1 MVKRLF
7 FFGLVLLPV
16 VAFLSFVR
24 PKTGTGKPVIY
35 AEPVPQADGF
45 CGITNTAFKGGEQ
58 IQYIVF
64 YSVVG
69 MYVHAGDAV
78 FTCNQEKYSGK
89 PVYHIEGIGNSNSK
103 YDWIFKV
110 RDKYESWIDTTTM
123 LPMKFVRN
131 VYEGGYKKHE
141 TITFNQAAKTA
152 TSTNKTYKVSDCV
165 QDVLSATYYA
175 RNINFDK
182 LKSGDRINFAM
193 TIDEEN
199 YNMYI
204 KYLGKEK
211 IKTRY
216 GQFRAIKFKPL
227 LIKGTIFTGGEKMTV
242 WVSDDENHLPLRIE
256 SPISVGSVKVDMM
269 GYRNLRHPLSSM
281 ISFRR

>member
-1 MVKRLF
+1 MLKRFSFILL
-7 FFGLVLLPV
+7 LVPV
-16 VAFLSFVR
+16 AGFLSFVNFSHR
-24 PKTGTGKPVIY
+24 EKTGPVLP
-35 AEPVPQADGF
+35 ATVQAADGF
-45 CGITNTAFKGGEQ
+45 CGIINNAFRSGEQ
-58 IQYIVF
+58 IQYICF
-64 YSVVG
+64 YAVAGV
-69 MYVHAGDAV
+69 YVHAGDAV
-78 FTCNQEKYSGK
+78 FTCLQEKYNGK

-123 LPMKFVRN
+123 LPLKFVRN

-141 TITFNQAAKTA
+141 TVTFNHANNTA
-152 TSTNKTYKVSDCV
+152 TSLNKTYKVSDCV

-182 LKSGDRINFAM
+182 LKVGDRVNFAM
-193 TIDEEN
+193 TIDDEN

-204 KYLGKEK
+204 KYMGKEK
-211 IKTRY
+211 VKTRY
-216 GQFRAIKFKPL
+216 GQFRSIKFKPL

-281 ISFRR
+281 ISFRK